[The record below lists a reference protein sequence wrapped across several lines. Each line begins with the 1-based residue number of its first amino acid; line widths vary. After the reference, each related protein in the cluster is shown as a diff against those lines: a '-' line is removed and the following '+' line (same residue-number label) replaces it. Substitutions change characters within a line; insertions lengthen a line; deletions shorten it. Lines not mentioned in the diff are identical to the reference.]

1 MALDLATLVAPAHT
15 AVLTMEMQR
24 GIIGDLARLTQLRD
38 ETEAAGT
45 VINAARLLDA
55 GRAAGAT
62 IVHCTA
68 AFRPDRR
75 GSNSN
80 APMFQFAAREP
91 DHLVIGTPAAEVM
104 PALGPEDGDLVID
117 RVHGMTPF
125 TGTSLDFE
133 MRNLGITTVV
143 VTGVSVNIG
152 VIGLVLEAV
161 NLGYQVVVA
170 TDAVAG
176 VPAEYAQAVLD
187 NSIRMLATLRSVDQI
202 INAWNGQETTR

>member
-1 MALDLATLVAPAHT
+1 MATDLAALVAPATT

-24 GIIGDLARLTQLRD
+24 GIIGDLARLTALRD
-38 ETEAAGT
+38 EVDAAGAVT
-45 VINAARLLDA
+45 NAARLLDA
-55 GRAAGAT
+55 ARAAGAT
-62 IVHCTA
+62 VVHCTA

-75 GSNSN
+75 GSNDN

-91 DHLVIGTPAAEVM
+91 DHLVIGTPAAELL
-104 PALGPEDGDLVID
+104 PELGPFDGDLVVD

-125 TGTSLDFE
+125 TGTSLDPQL
-133 MRNLGITTVV
+133 RNLGIDTVV

-152 VIGLVLEAV
+152 VFGLVLEAV

-176 VPAEYAQAVLD
+176 VPAEYAKSVLD
-187 NSIRMLATLRSVDQI
+187 NSIRMLATLRTVDQI
-202 INAWNGQETTR
+202 TAAWS